1 MNKSKFRNRSRFHFQ
16 FVSLLILFPLSLTIS
31 PQQAQAAGGGGG
43 GGGTITGAA
52 DTPTTGLTNTGTNSV
67 QPVNQTNPN
76 SNGFSYSQ
84 QFSGYGVNNGC
95 GTQFSIGTNYG
106 NSISPYSTTSQTNT
120 SISQANTNSYTLGAN
135 IVFNSQQCSD
145 PNKQLE
151 LQNKQIQ
158 SQKDIN
164 CASERNKF
172 ATIIF
177 TAKPQITPQELDKML
192 DVVCK

>member
-1 MNKSKFRNRSRFHFQ
+1 MDQNKLSTKSNISKFVILTTLLFTLT
-16 FVSLLILFPLSLTIS
+16 SLVTST
-31 PQQAQAAGGGGG
+31 QQANAAGG
-43 GGGTITGAA
+43 
-52 DTPTTGLTNTGTNSV
+52 TTASDSTSGLAGLSTTQQTTVSPLTNSGN
-67 QPVNQTNPN
+67 N

-106 NSISPYSTTSQTNT
+106 NSISPYSTSSSTIST
-120 SISQANTNSYTLGAN
+120 ISQANTNSYTIGAN

-158 SQKDIN
+158 SQRDTSCI
-164 CASERNKF
+164 SERNKF
-172 ATIIF
+172 ATTVFI
-177 TAKPQITPQELDKML
+177 ANPKITSQELDKML

>member
-16 FVSLLILFPLSLTIS
+16 FVSVLILFPLSIVS
-31 PQQAQAAGGGGG
+31 FSQQAHAAGG
-43 GGGTITGAA
+43 GGGTITGAT
-52 DTPTTGLTNTGTNSV
+52 DTSTTGTNIV
-67 QPVNQTNPN
+67 QPLNQTNPN
-76 SNGFSYSQ
+76 SNGFSYTQ

-106 NSISPYSTTSQTNT
+106 NSISPYSTTSSTIST
-120 SISQANTNSYTLGAN
+120 ISQANTNSYTLGAN

-164 CASERNKF
+164 CTIERNKF
-172 ATIIF
+172 ATTIF